1 MKVDSFGWIVRW
13 QLYWPLLIRTSG
25 KFSVFSC
32 NRQIGDSFCF
42 NWNASLTTLANI
54 NAIHACPMDALLNSK
69 SLSGIWA
76 YERCNWSV
84 MIYMTVVLWMCMSAS
99 DRLTSQ
105 TRQLGWLAVCP
116 LYSIISAMWGI
127 SEAIDTATKAHIDM
141 LLCFHGNE
149 TYSKETY
156 TSFMSH
162 T

>member
-13 QLYWPLLIRTSG
+13 QLYWPLLIKTLEQVENL
-25 KFSVFSC
+25 VFSHA
-32 NRQIGDSFCF
+32 IDSFCF
-42 NWNASLTTLANI
+42 NWNASLTTLANF

-116 LYSIISAMWGI
+116 LYSIISVMWGI